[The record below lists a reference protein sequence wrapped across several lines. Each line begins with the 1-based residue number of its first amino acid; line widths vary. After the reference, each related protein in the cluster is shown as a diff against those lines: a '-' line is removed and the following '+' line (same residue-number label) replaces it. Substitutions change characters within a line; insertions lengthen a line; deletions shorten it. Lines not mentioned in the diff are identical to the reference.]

1 MRTQLQPFCTNT
13 NCNRSCHQVHRRN
26 KELSSPFVSISADFL
41 KVKRNLSCG
50 QNYSFAEEIGTKPK
64 LMMVAADNSK
74 NIFRTSQPT
83 SKRAKTL
90 EEIIELARRKSSCN
104 YEEPSPQK
112 HYVAANDDKLPV
124 EEPAIRASE
133 IVENNDDWIYLE
145 QLMELDADRIS
156 LSGEPPI
163 TIDNDDDT
171 SSTPGRRMCFNPS
184 FS

>member
-1 MRTQLQPFCTNT
+1 MSSGTSPKQGTFITFCFYISRFFESEAKSFMRAKL
-13 NCNRSCHQVHRRN
+13 
-26 KELSSPFVSISADFL
+26 FL
-41 KVKRNLSCG
+41 CR
-50 QNYSFAEEIGTKPK
+50 
-64 LMMVAADNSK
+64 
-74 NIFRTSQPT
+74 RTSQPT